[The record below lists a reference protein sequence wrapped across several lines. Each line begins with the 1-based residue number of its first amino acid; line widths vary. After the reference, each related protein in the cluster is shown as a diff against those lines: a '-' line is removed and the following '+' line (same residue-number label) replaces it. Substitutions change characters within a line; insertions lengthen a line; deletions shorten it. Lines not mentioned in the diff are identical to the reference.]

1 MFALFLSRILVYF
14 SRSLFSVCLCRLTE
28 KKKQTNNMSD
38 WYIGIE
44 AYLFRKA
51 MEKPFLAEWN
61 RKREN

>member
-1 MFALFLSRILVYF
+1 
-14 SRSLFSVCLCRLTE
+14 
-28 KKKQTNNMSD
+28 MSD